1 MENISLALCAHVD
14 AGKTTLSEAMLFE
27 AGAIRKKGRVDHG
40 DAFLDTDPIE
50 RERGITIFSKLAI
63 MELGERRFTLMDTP
77 GHVDF
82 SAEAERTLA
91 VADGAVLVVSAT
103 EPVQGHTRTLWG
115 VLRRFDVPTVI
126 FVNKMDLPGADRAK
140 IMRTLSEGLSPA
152 CADFG
157 EDVYEAAAM
166 ADEEAMEKY
175 LAGKLTDSDVARLVG
190 ERRLFPVAFGSAL
203 RGEGVEE
210 LLRALSLYMPA
221 PGREAGFAASA
232 YKIGRDPSGTRLTYL
247 KLSGGT
253 LRVKDSLDGEKC
265 DQIREYSGEKYTLVK
280 EAAAGAVVAVTGL
293 EHSFAG
299 KTYGIAPGEKKKL
312 LRPVIRYS
320 VELPEGADPN
330 AALAA
335 FRKLEEEEPQ
345 LSVGW
350 DQEKSGISLSLM
362 GEVQL
367 EVIERV
373 VRERFGITAKFTG
386 GGIVYRE
393 TIRNTVEG
401 VGHFEPLR
409 HYAEVHLILEPDERG
424 SGLTFAST
432 VPEDELD
439 RNWQRLILT
448 HLSEKQHLGVL
459 TGSPITDMRITLAAG
474 RSHLKHTEGG
484 DFREATYRAVR
495 QGLMQAESVLL
506 EPWYDFTLEL
516 PAESVGRALSD
527 LTRMEARTEAPELGE
542 DGAVIRGSAPA
553 SELHG
558 YDTVLAAYT
567 RGRGRLSAA
576 IRGYEECHNAEKV
589 IAEIGYEPERDLENS
604 SDSVFCSHGAGIV
617 VKWSEVPKKM
627 HLESALSRKTE
638 SFTSEVGKTPD
649 KPATRAAEDKELRA
663 IFEKTYGETKR
674 RDLLP
679 NEERRKYEP
688 RHSLEEGPREIKPR
702 FTGEEY
708 LLVDGYNVIFAW
720 DELRKLAETSVDAAR
735 RVLADV
741 LANFRGVKKNEVI
754 LVFDAYKVEGN
765 RGSVEEYHGISVVY
779 TKEAETADTYIEKT
793 AHKLSKKHKVYV
805 ATSDGPEQMIILG
818 SGALRMTAAELH
830 SEIVFAKTQIDEFI
844 KRSRLIN
851 RARPVEEAFKKA
863 EDKKS

>member
-157 EDVYEAAAM
+157 EDIYEAAAM

-203 RGEGVEE
+203 HGEGVDK
-210 LLRALSLYMPA
+210 LLRILSLYMPA
-221 PGREAGFAASA
+221 PEREAGFAASA

-474 RSHLKHTEGG
+474 RAHLKHTEGG

-495 QGLMQAESVLL
+495 QGL
-506 EPWYDFTLEL
+506 TLEL
-516 PAESVGRALSD
+516 PAENVGRALSD

-558 YDTVLAAYT
+558 YDTVLASYT

-589 IAEIGYEPERDLENS
+589 IGEIGYDPERDPSNS
-604 SDSVFCSHGAGIV
+604 PDSVFCSHGAG
-617 VKWSEVPKKM
+617 
-627 HLESALSRKTE
+627 HLVR
-638 SFTSEVGKTPD
+638 
-649 KPATRAAEDKELRA
+649 
-663 IFEKTYGETKR
+663 
-674 RDLLP
+674 
-679 NEERRKYEP
+679 
-688 RHSLEEGPREIKPR
+688 
-702 FTGEEY
+702 
-708 LLVDGYNVIFAW
+708 W
-720 DELRKLAETSVDAAR
+720 DEADAMMHVSVALINPQRGRRRTRSFGRYSRRPTAKLKGGTCCQMR
-735 RVLADV
+735 R
-741 LANFRGVKKNEVI
+741 G
-754 LVFDAYKVEGN
+754 
-765 RGSVEEYHGISVVY
+765 GSMSR
-779 TKEAETADTYIEKT
+779 
-793 AHKLSKKHKVYV
+793 
-805 ATSDGPEQMIILG
+805 AT
-818 SGALRMTAAELH
+818 ALR
-830 SEIVFAKTQIDEFI
+830 
-844 KRSRLIN
+844 RGRG
-851 RARPVEEAFKKA
+851 R
-863 EDKKS
+863 

>member
-103 EPVQGHTRTLWG
+103 EPVQGHTRTLWD

-140 IMRTLSEGLSPA
+140 ILRALSEGLSPA

-157 EDVYEAAAM
+157 EDIYEAAAM

-203 RGEGVEE
+203 HGEGVDK
-210 LLRALSLYMPA
+210 LLRILSLYMPA
-221 PGREAGFAASA
+221 PEREAGFAASA

-367 EVIERV
+367 EVIERI

-448 HLSEKQHLGVL
+448 HLAEKQHLGVL

-516 PAESVGRALSD
+516 PAENVGRALSD

-558 YDTVLAAYT
+558 YDTVLASYT

-589 IAEIGYEPERDLENS
+589 IGEIGYDPERDLSNS
-604 SDSVFCSHGAGIV
+604 PDSVFCSHGAGVV
-617 VKWSEVPKKM
+617 VKWSKVSEKM
-627 HLESALSRKTE
+627 HLESVLDRKTE
-638 SFTSEVGKTPD
+638 DFTGEVGRTPD

-688 RHSLEEGPREIKPR
+688 RHSLEE
-702 FTGEEY
+702 
-708 LLVDGYNVIFAW
+708 
-720 DELRKLAETSVDAAR
+720 
-735 RVLADV
+735 
-741 LANFRGVKKNEVI
+741 
-754 LVFDAYKVEGN
+754 
-765 RGSVEEYHGISVVY
+765 
-779 TKEAETADTYIEKT
+779 
-793 AHKLSKKHKVYV
+793 
-805 ATSDGPEQMIILG
+805 
-818 SGALRMTAAELH
+818 
-830 SEIVFAKTQIDEFI
+830 
-844 KRSRLIN
+844 
-851 RARPVEEAFKKA
+851 
-863 EDKKS
+863 